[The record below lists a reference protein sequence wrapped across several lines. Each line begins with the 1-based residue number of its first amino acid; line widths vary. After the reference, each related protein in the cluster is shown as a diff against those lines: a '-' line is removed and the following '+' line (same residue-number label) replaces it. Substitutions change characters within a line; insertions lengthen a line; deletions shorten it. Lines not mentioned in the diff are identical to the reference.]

1 MSKCKDNP
9 VTRNIQQLKGE
20 ERKVNRQTITTVI
33 TIKLAATAMDSLTPT
48 KC

>member
-20 ERKVNRQTITTVI
+20 EKKESRQTIRIII
-33 TIKLAATAMDSLTPT
+33 TKLAAIAKDSLTST